1 MYAEVKN
8 KDYNTY
14 DWEKMYLACGLWN
27 KWQMSTNVEL
37 RV

>member
-14 DWEKMYLACGLWN
+14 DWEKMYLACGLWTSG
-27 KWQMSTNVEL
+27 KWVPT
-37 RV
+37 